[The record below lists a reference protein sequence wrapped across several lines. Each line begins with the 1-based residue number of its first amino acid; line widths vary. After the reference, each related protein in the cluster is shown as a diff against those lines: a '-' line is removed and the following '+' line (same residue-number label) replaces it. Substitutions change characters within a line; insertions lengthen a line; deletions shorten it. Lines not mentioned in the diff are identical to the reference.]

1 MVPYDSSKPPEENKG
16 KDILDQVEDVVNNLK
31 EKGEVILC
39 GDFNSRIGQQPG
51 MMNNDS
57 NKFLPLPD
65 YYESEFFKPRNSQ
78 DDKKI
83 LSDHNLLN

>member
-1 MVPYDSSKPPEENKG
+1 MVPYDSSKPPDENKG
-16 KDILDQVEDVVNNLK
+16 KDILDQVEDVVNKLK

-51 MMNNDS
+51 MMKNDS

-65 YYESEFFKPRNSQ
+65 DYESDVFKPRNSQ
-78 DDKKI
+78 DDKKKYFRI
-83 LSDHNLLN
+83 TIY